1 MLSEISIACKTIEL
15 ISNSF
20 SSTQQQ
26 WDTAAVVTPVL
37 PTPPS
42 HSGLLFVTGARS
54 EVFKY
59 QHPDLERAGNLM
71 APGSSLIQES

>member
-26 WDTAAVVTPVL
+26 WDTTAVVTPAL
-37 PTPPS
+37 PTPALPS
-42 HSGLLFVTGARS
+42 YSGLLFVTGA
-54 EVFKY
+54 
-59 QHPDLERAGNLM
+59 
-71 APGSSLIQES
+71 

>member
-26 WDTAAVVTPVL
+26 WDTATVVTPAL
-37 PTPPS
+37 STPPVPS
-42 HSGLLFVTGARS
+42 HSGLLFGTGARR

-59 QHPDLERAGNLM
+59 QHADLERAGHVTD
-71 APGSSLIQES
+71 PGSSLI